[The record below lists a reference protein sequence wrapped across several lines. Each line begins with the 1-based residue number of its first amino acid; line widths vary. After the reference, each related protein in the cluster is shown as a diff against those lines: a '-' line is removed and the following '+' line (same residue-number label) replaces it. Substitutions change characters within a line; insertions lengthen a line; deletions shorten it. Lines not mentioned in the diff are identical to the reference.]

1 MLSNFQAIRRVI
13 DKRTVD
19 VYHLL
24 EEELNAVKREFNTK
38 KVQLP
43 SLHPK
48 YAGLASW
55 ARSLKRRIDKPME
68 VRSHNC

>member
-1 MLSNFQAIRRVI
+1 MFN
-13 DKRTVD
+13 
-19 VYHLL
+19 
-24 EEELNAVKREFNTK
+24 EELNAVKKEFNTK

-55 ARSLKRRIDKPME
+55 AKSLKKRIDRPME
-68 VRSHNC
+68 VRNVYSFGT